1 MMSISG
7 SRQERFLRSEVLILI
22 LNRLGV
28 ALITLLIVS
37 FAVFFATSMLPGD
50 TASILLGQAATPE
63 AVAGLRKAMHLDE
76 PAFLRFISWL
86 IGLLQGDLGTSYAN
100 NMSVAHLIGARLVA
114 TLELAGI
121 TTLVSVPL
129 ALMLGITAAM
139 LRGSYYDRLVTIF
152 SIGVISVPEFMVAT
166 VAVLVFAVYLRWL
179 PALSSVGEA
188 HSFLDLLKRYAMPVI
203 TLTFVIS
210 AQMIRMT
217 RAALIE
223 TIKTPYVEMA
233 LLKGASRSRV
243 VFKHA
248 MPNALGPIVNAIALS
263 LSYLVGGVI
272 IVETIFN
279 YPGVA
284 KLMVDA
290 VATRDLP
297 LIQSC
302 AMIFCLG
309 YLMLITAADIVAILS
324 NPRLR

>member
-1 MMSISG
+1 MS
-7 SRQERFLRSEVLILI
+7 SEVSILV
-22 LNRLGV
+22 LNRLFIAV
-28 ALITLLIVS
+28 ITLLIVS
-37 FAVFFATSMLPGD
+37 FAVFFATNMLPGD

-76 PAFLRFISWL
+76 PAILRFLGWL
-86 IGLLQGDLGTSYAN
+86 LGLMMGDLGTSYAN
-100 NMSVAHLIGARLVA
+100 NMPVAELIGRRLVA
-114 TLELAGI
+114 TLELAAI

-129 ALMLGITAAM
+129 ALLLGITSAM
-139 LRGSYYDRLVTIF
+139 LRGSNYDRIVTII

-166 VAVLVFAVYLRWL
+166 LAVLLFAVYLRWL
-179 PALSSVGEA
+179 PALSSISEA
-188 HSFLDLLKRYAMPVI
+188 HTVFDLLKIYAMPVI

-223 TIKTPYVEMA
+223 TLKTPYVEMA
-233 LLKGASRSRV
+233 LLKGASRARM
-243 VFKHA
+243 VFRHA
-248 MPNALGPIVNAIALS
+248 LPNALGPIVNAIALS

-279 YPGVA
+279 YPGIA

-309 YLMLITAADIVAILS
+309 YLLLITMADIVAILS

>member
-1 MMSISG
+1 MK
-7 SRQERFLRSEVLILI
+7 SEVSYLI
-22 LNRLGV
+22 LNRLV
-28 ALITLLIVS
+28 IAVITLLIVS
-37 FAVFFATSMLPGD
+37 FAVFFATNLLPGD

-63 AVAGLRKAMHLDE
+63 AVAGLRKAMHLDD
-76 PAFLRFISWL
+76 PAFFRFLRWL
-86 IGLLQGDLGTSYAN
+86 VGLMQGDLGTSYAN
-100 NMSVAHLIGARLVA
+100 DMPVARLIGGRLVA
-114 TLELAGI
+114 TMELAGI

-129 ALMLGITAAM
+129 ALALGITSAM
-139 LRGSYYDRLVTIF
+139 LRGSLYDRIMTVV

-166 VAVLVFAVYLRWL
+166 SAVLVFAVYLKWL
-179 PALSSVGEA
+179 PALSSVNEA
-188 HSFLDLLKRYAMPVI
+188 HSLADLLKIYAMPVI

-217 RAALIE
+217 RAAVIE
-223 TIKTPYVEMA
+223 TLNTPYVEMA
-233 LLKGASRSRV
+233 LLKGASRGRMV
-243 VFKHA
+243 LKHA
-248 MPNALGPIVNAIALS
+248 LPNALGPIVNAIALS

-279 YPGVA
+279 YPGIA

-309 YLMLITAADIVAILS
+309 YLLLITAADIVAILS

>member
-1 MMSISG
+1 M
-7 SRQERFLRSEVLILI
+7 RSEVSILV
-22 LNRLGV
+22 LNRLFI
-28 ALITLLIVS
+28 AIITLLIVS

-76 PAFLRFISWL
+76 PAILRFMAWL
-86 IGLLQGDLGTSYAN
+86 LGLVKGDLGTSYAN
-100 NMSVAHLIGARLVA
+100 NMPVAQLIGGRLVA
-114 TLELAGI
+114 TLELAAI

-129 ALMLGITAAM
+129 ALLLGITSAM
-139 LRGSYYDRLVTIF
+139 LRGSYYDRIVTII

-166 VAVLVFAVYLRWL
+166 LAVLVFAVYLRWL
-179 PALSSVGEA
+179 PALSSINEA
-188 HSFLDLLKRYAMPVI
+188 HTFFDLLKIYAMPVI

-223 TIKTPYVEMA
+223 TLKTPYVEMA
-233 LLKGASRSRV
+233 LLKGASRGRM
-243 VFKHA
+243 VFMHA
-248 MPNALGPIVNAIALS
+248 LPNALGPIVNAIALS

-309 YLMLITAADIVAILS
+309 YLLLITAADIVAILS

>member
-1 MMSISG
+1 M
-7 SRQERFLRSEVLILI
+7 RYEVSVLV
-22 LNRLGV
+22 LNRLFI
-28 ALITLLIVS
+28 AIISLLIVS

-63 AVAGLRKAMHLDE
+63 AVAGLRSAMHLDE
-76 PAFLRFISWL
+76 PAILRFLEWL
-86 IGLLQGDLGTSYAN
+86 FGLMKGDLGTSYAN
-100 NMSVAHLIGARLVA
+100 NMPVAELIGRRLLA
-114 TLELAGI
+114 TLELAAI

-129 ALMLGITAAM
+129 ALLLGITSAM
-139 LRGSYYDRLVTIF
+139 LRGSYYDRLVTVI

-166 VAVLVFAVYLRWL
+166 LAVLLFAVYLRWL
-179 PALSSVGEA
+179 PALSSTSEA
-188 HSFLDLLKRYAMPVI
+188 HTLFDLLKIYAMPVI

-223 TIKTPYVEMA
+223 TLKTPYVEMA
-233 LLKGASRSRV
+233 LLKGASRGRM
-243 VFKHA
+243 VFRHA
-248 MPNALGPIVNAIALS
+248 LPNALGPIVNAIALS

-279 YPGVA
+279 YPGIA

-309 YLMLITAADIVAILS
+309 YLLLITAADIIAILS

>member
-1 MMSISG
+1 M
-7 SRQERFLRSEVLILI
+7 RSEVSVLV
-22 LNRLGV
+22 LNRLFI
-28 ALITLLIVS
+28 AIISLLIVS

-76 PAFLRFISWL
+76 PAILRFMGWL
-86 IGLLQGDLGTSYAN
+86 LGLMRGDLGISYAN
-100 NMSVAHLIGARLVA
+100 NMPVARLIGGRLVA
-114 TLELAGI
+114 TLELAAI

-129 ALMLGITAAM
+129 ALLLGITSAM
-139 LRGSYYDRLVTIF
+139 LRGSYYDRLVTVI

-166 VAVLVFAVYLRWL
+166 LAVLLFAVYLRWL
-179 PALSSVGEA
+179 PALSSTSEA
-188 HSFLDLLKRYAMPVI
+188 HTLFDLMKIYAMPVI

-223 TIKTPYVEMA
+223 TLKTPYVEMA
-233 LLKGASRSRV
+233 LLKGASRSRM
-243 VFKHA
+243 VFRHA
-248 MPNALGPIVNAIALS
+248 LPNALGPIVNAIALS

-279 YPGVA
+279 YPGIA

-309 YLMLITAADIVAILS
+309 YLLLITAADIIAILS